1 MKSDHTTIFLYVV
14 FFVGLVGH
22 IITWIRPY
30 MLLLTP
36 YVLLITGIVV
46 FYFSY
51 RKGKY
56 KFLLWCFI
64 IYVFTFFTELIGT
77 KTGIIFG
84 EYIYGNT
91 LGLKALGVP
100 LVIGFNWVMVILG
113 AITIAEQIDKNIY
126 LTALLTG
133 TLAVLFDLVLEP
145 VAIKLNYWEW
155 LSGVIPLK
163 NYYSWFG
170 ISFIASL
177 LYNLIKVET
186 NERMPENYFFIQFIF
201 FVLLSLFI

>member
-1 MKSDHTTIFLYVV
+1 MKSDRTTIFLYVV

-36 YVLLITGIVV
+36 FVLLITGIGV

-51 RKGKY
+51 RNGKY
-56 KFLLWCFI
+56 KFLLWCLV
-64 IYVFTFFTELIGT
+64 IYIFTFFAEVIGT
-77 KTGIIFG
+77 KTGVIFG
-84 EYIYGNT
+84 DYFYGNT
-91 LGLKALGVP
+91 LGLKILGVP
-100 LVIGFNWVMVILG
+100 LIIGFNWVIVILG
-113 AITIAEQIDKNIY
+113 AITIAEQIDKNIF

-145 VAIKLNYWEW
+145 VAVKLNYWEW
-155 LSGVIPLK
+155 HSGIIPLK

-177 LYNLIKVET
+177 LYDLIKVET
-186 NERMPENYFFIQFIF
+186 IERLPENYFFIQFIF
-201 FVLLSLFI
+201 FALLSLFI